1 MDGFLRPQ
9 HSLQNPR
16 TDIDLRRCPE
26 LENPISA
33 ICQECP
39 NTDCLHDK
47 RHADRQQRIQERA
60 GAMYR
65 RYKQEKQTVQE
76 IAVTYRVSTRTVQR
90 ALAMVN
96 RPRPAAGRETE
107 EE

>member
-1 MDGFLRPQ
+1 MDGILKPR

-26 LENPISA
+26 LEDPISA
-33 ICQECP
+33 ICQKCP
-39 NTDCLHDK
+39 DTDCQHDK
-47 RHADRQQRIQERA
+47 RHAGRQQRIQGPA
-60 GAMYR
+60 GAMYC
-65 RYKQEKQTVQE
+65 RYKQEQLTVQE
-76 IAVTYRVSTRTVQR
+76 IAATYRVSTRTVQR

-96 RPRPAAGRETE
+96 RPRPVTGRETE